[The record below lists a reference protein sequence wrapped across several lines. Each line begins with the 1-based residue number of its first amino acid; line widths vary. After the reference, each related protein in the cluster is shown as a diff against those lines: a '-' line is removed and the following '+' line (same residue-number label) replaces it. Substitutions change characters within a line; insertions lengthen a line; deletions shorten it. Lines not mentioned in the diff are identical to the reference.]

1 MGLQDYQ
8 AASPVDCQVI
18 NLNRLPS
25 HWPKFQVHLSTQE
38 GY

>member
-1 MGLQDYQ
+1 MDLQDYQ
-8 AASPVDCQVI
+8 TASPIGYQVI

-25 HWPKFQVHLSTQE
+25 YQPKFKAHLLTQE